1 VRILSLVL
9 VGLYVATIVAGVT
22 CPRAPAWFWTML
34 MPLLPAAVVVI
45 GFHAWR
51 RICPVATLGAIGSRL
66 WRGRRL
72 PAVLRN
78 EFFAVPFALLVGALV
93 LRHVWMN
100 GDGVALALFLAG
112 FVLAAFAVN
121 AVFGG
126 KTWCNTFCPV
136 GFVERVY
143 TDGVPRGA
151 THSRCGACTGC
162 RTACPDI
169 DQRRAYQRE
178 RSTRSRRFSTHAFPG
193 IVWGFYAYFWLREGD
208 FHAFFGGG
216 WVSRPASTTLA
227 FGEGLSFLPEVP
239 ALVAVSA
246 TLALFGLVSACS
258 FGGLERLLAAALGSR
273 ERAEHVTLSI
283 AAFVAFS
290 VFYFFAGAPALRE
303 HPLLAWPV
311 RFGLGV
317 TLAVWVAWRRLRA
330 SVTEQARSS
339 SRPVRRLLVVSGG

>member
-1 VRILSLVL
+1 MLSRFLVL
-9 VGLYVATIVAGVT
+9 VYVATIVAGVT
-22 CPRAPAWFWTML
+22 DPRAPAWFWTML
-34 MPLLPAAVVVI
+34 MPLLPAAVVVV
-45 GFHAWR
+45 GFHTWR
-51 RICPVATLGAIGSRL
+51 RLCPVATLASIGSKL

-72 PAVLRN
+72 PAALRN

-93 LRHVWMN
+93 LRHIWMN

-126 KTWCNTFCPV
+126 KTWCNSFCPV

-143 TDGVPRGA
+143 TDAAPRGA
-151 THSRCGACTGC
+151 EHSRCGACTGC
-162 RTACPDI
+162 RAACPDI
-169 DQRRAYQRE
+169 DQERAYRRE
-178 RSTRSRRFSTHAFPG
+178 RSTRSRRLSTYAFPG

-208 FHAFFGGG
+208 FDAFFGGA
-216 WVSRPASTTLA
+216 WVVRLASAELA
-227 FGEGLSFLPEVP
+227 LGEGLSFVSGVP
-239 ALVAVSA
+239 ALFGVSA

-258 FGGLERLLAAALGSR
+258 LGGLERLLAAALGTR
-273 ERAEHVTLSI
+273 ERAEHVTLSV

-317 TLAVWVAWRRLRA
+317 TLAVWVAWRRLKAPINERP
-330 SVTEQARSS
+330 RSS
-339 SRPVRRLLVVSGG
+339 SRPVRRLLVVPGG